1 MCTVENKVLR
11 TATAELK
18 RIAISSSTI
27 SSSNW
32 LNEVD
37 LLFRSVGCGGDDVV
51 AFVVSLEDGKGTF
64 GKTVERYRWQ

>member
-18 RIAISSSTI
+18 RIAINF
-27 SSSNW
+27 SNW
-32 LNEVD
+32 IIEVD
-37 LLFRSVGCGGDDVV
+37 LLYWSVGGGGDDVV
-51 AFVVSLEDGKGTF
+51 SFVVSLEDGKGTF

>member
-18 RIAISSSTI
+18 RIAI

>member
-18 RIAISSSTI
+18 RIAI

-64 GKTVERYRWQ
+64 EKTVERYRWQ